1 MSLTHTLYPKR
12 ILHRLFYVHFCILLL
27 HLGACVTT
35 VGRVSLIVFGPD
47 AGFKFHPF
55 FFPCF
60 PRQVF
65 RWYTVKPSHTFHLAK
80 DTDAFGREKHSHE
93 SLARG
98 IQSGLW
104 KLTFFFFSF
113 RCAWWCLELLTSRHE
128 RDASLWQALA
138 ETHDCLLHKKC
149 FNKQLA
155 FEPSSKRKETHF
167 PCFWSWGW
175 TEYR

>member
-1 MSLTHTLYPKR
+1 MYTVNIKHSDSFMSLTHTLYPKR

-104 KLTFFFFSF
+104 KLTVFFFFVSVCLVMPGVTYVEAWA
-113 RCAWWCLELLTSRHE
+113 RCKSLTSTCRNS
-128 RDASLWQALA
+128 RLLA
-138 ETHDCLLHKKC
+138 AQKV
-149 FNKQLA
+149 FQ
-155 FEPSSKRKETHF
+155 
-167 PCFWSWGW
+167 
-175 TEYR
+175 

>member
-1 MSLTHTLYPKR
+1 MSLTHTLYPKS

-47 AGFKFHPF
+47 AGFNFICF
-55 FFPCF
+55 FFHCF
-60 PRQVF
+60 PRVF
-65 RWYTVKPSHTFHLAK
+65 RWYTVTPSHTATHLAK

-104 KLTFFFFSF
+104 KLTFFVFFVLVCLVMPGVTWVEAWA
-113 RCAWWCLELLTSRHE
+113 RCKSLTSTCRNS
-128 RDASLWQALA
+128 RLLA
-138 ETHDCLLHKKC
+138 AQKVFK
-149 FNKQLA
+149 
-155 FEPSSKRKETHF
+155 
-167 PCFWSWGW
+167 
-175 TEYR
+175 

>member
-1 MSLTHTLYPKR
+1 MYTVNIKHSDSFMSLTHTLYPKR

-104 KLTFFFFSF
+104 KLTFFFFF
-113 RCAWWCLELLTSRHE
+113 RFGVLGDAWSYLRRGMSEMQVFDKHLQKLTTACCTKSV
-128 RDASLWQALA
+128 SI
-138 ETHDCLLHKKC
+138 
-149 FNKQLA
+149 NN
-155 FEPSSKRKETHF
+155 
-167 PCFWSWGW
+167 
-175 TEYR
+175 